1 MKTSTDELEAFVTVV
16 DCGSITAAAEQLSQT
31 TSGISRAL
39 SRLEKKLQTTLLNR
53 TTRRLELTEE
63 GSYFLTQARKII
75 ASIDAAEE
83 SLILRHQRPSGRLR
97 INAASPFMLHVIIP
111 LIGQFRD
118 QYPAIDLEL
127 TSNDQL
133 IDLLERR
140 TDVAIRIGN
149 LQDSTLHAR
158 TLGRSRLRLLAA
170 PAYLERHGHPE
181 SADDL
186 HRHTLL
192 GFIAPSTLNT
202 WPLVHAGGTEHAI
215 APNLTASSGE
225 ALRQLAL
232 QGVGLVCL
240 ADFMTHEDRQAGRL
254 IEVLPEQTTPS
265 YQAIHAVY
273 YQNTQLSSRIRCWLD
288 FLSNTLPDKL

>member
-63 GSYFLTQARKII
+63 GSYFLNQARKII
-75 ASIDAAEE
+75 AAIDEAEE

-97 INAASPFMLHVIIP
+97 IDAASPFMLHVIIP
-111 LIGQFRD
+111 LIGPFRD

-158 TLGRSRLRLLAA
+158 SLGRSRLRLLAA

-186 HRHTLL
+186 HGHTLL

-202 WPLVHAGGTEHAI
+202 WPLAHAGGTEQAI
-215 APNLTASSGE
+215 TPNLTASSGE

-232 QGVGLVCL
+232 QGIGLVCL

-265 YQAIHAVY
+265 YQPIHAVY